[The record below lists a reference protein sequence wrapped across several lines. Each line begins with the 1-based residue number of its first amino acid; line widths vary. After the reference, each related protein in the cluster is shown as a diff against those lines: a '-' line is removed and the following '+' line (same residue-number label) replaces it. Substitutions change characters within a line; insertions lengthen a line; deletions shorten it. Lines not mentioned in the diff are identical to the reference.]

1 MLVFMRNEAYDIYH
15 SSNVSTSSA
24 TRWMFFDLEPYLRGE
39 GGVQVPASASA
50 RLFSLLNGR
59 GDAWLEYS
67 YYGCEAQSVTA
78 VSSRGP
84 GFPLTSVISIYY
96 L

>member
-1 MLVFMRNEAYDIYH
+1 
-15 SSNVSTSSA
+15 
-24 TRWMFFDLEPYLRGE
+24 MFFDLEPYLRGE